1 MSLTGN
7 SASAASSMKK
17 EKNILPELLSPA
29 GSFESLAAAVNMG
42 ADAVYLSGKNFG
54 ARSYADNFD
63 NGQLENAVRYA
74 HLRGVKVHITV
85 NTLIGDKEFAE
96 LEEYLKFLNSL
107 HVDALIIQDLGVLSL
122 AKNLGLCMQF
132 HASTQ
137 LTVHNLSGAL
147 AAKELGFD
155 RVVLSRE
162 LSFKEIKYIS
172 ENCGIETEMFIHGAM
187 CMSYSGQ
194 CLMSSALGGRS
205 GNRGRC
211 AQPCR
216 QLYKSGENKEKY
228 FLSLKDMALIERL
241 DDIKESG
248 VTSLKIEVRM
258 KGPSYVGCVTK
269 IYKKC
274 LEEGRQPSKS
284 EINDLNRIFF
294 RGGLSSGY
302 FDNKKG
308 RAMFAFNKPDNPYKK
323 ETSSL
328 ETKILDEIKDRE
340 DKFKIHLTAKVN
352 IAVGEKIKLI
362 VLYKNK
368 TITVRSNN
376 TVEAASSNPTEK
388 ERVIQQISK
397 TGGSVFIFD
406 SISVEVTG
414 RAYVPIKDLNY
425 IRREALKM
433 IEDEILS
440 DSIDIQNRNES
451 ISLNHSAGCD
461 SSLSGMTASIFSY
474 EQFTAVKEFE
484 ESTGKIFR
492 LIYVPVR
499 LLGEDYKRFISDK
512 DRIVIEPPSI
522 IHDSEYEK
530 YIDFIMRLFNLGFNK
545 IRVHNI
551 SEYRRIFDGFKIFG
565 SYRMNITN
573 SNSVKLC
580 SVIMGF
586 SSVMLSP
593 ELSIPQ
599 IRDIAKGSD
608 IPTEVCVYG
617 YQPLMLTENC
627 ILKNLDSNSCKCN
640 SIGCITDRLGKKF
653 PVIKDGTNCRSVL
666 LNSCPTFMADKMEEL
681 KCYNIKMYNL
691 NFTVESPNEIKRIC
705 KAYLCGEN
713 YRPEEF
719 TRMHFYKGIF

>member
-248 VTSLKIEVRM
+248 VTSLKIEGRM

-376 TVEAASSNPTEK
+376 TVRSGVFKSN
-388 ERVIQQISK
+388 
-397 TGGSVFIFD
+397 
-406 SISVEVTG
+406 
-414 RAYVPIKDLNY
+414 
-425 IRREALKM
+425 
-433 IEDEILS
+433 
-440 DSIDIQNRNES
+440 
-451 ISLNHSAGCD
+451 
-461 SSLSGMTASIFSY
+461 
-474 EQFTAVKEFE
+474 
-484 ESTGKIFR
+484 
-492 LIYVPVR
+492 
-499 LLGEDYKRFISDK
+499 
-512 DRIVIEPPSI
+512 
-522 IHDSEYEK
+522 
-530 YIDFIMRLFNLGFNK
+530 
-545 IRVHNI
+545 
-551 SEYRRIFDGFKIFG
+551 
-565 SYRMNITN
+565 
-573 SNSVKLC
+573 
-580 SVIMGF
+580 
-586 SSVMLSP
+586 
-593 ELSIPQ
+593 
-599 IRDIAKGSD
+599 
-608 IPTEVCVYG
+608 
-617 YQPLMLTENC
+617 
-627 ILKNLDSNSCKCN
+627 
-640 SIGCITDRLGKKF
+640 
-653 PVIKDGTNCRSVL
+653 
-666 LNSCPTFMADKMEEL
+666 
-681 KCYNIKMYNL
+681 
-691 NFTVESPNEIKRIC
+691 
-705 KAYLCGEN
+705 
-713 YRPEEF
+713 
-719 TRMHFYKGIF
+719 